1 MEIFNMDLMALIT
14 YVGSAVR
21 IALLILLGIPVLRWS
36 RRKLQQICTQHF
48 SQHTSILLGRIFFY
62 GGIAFIIVT
71 VLHEFGFN
79 VTALL
84 GVAGVFGVAIGFA
97 SQTSISNII
106 SGFFLVV
113 ERPFSIGDTIKS
125 GEITGV
131 VESIDLLSMNIRT
144 LDNKLVR
151 LPNEA
156 VLKNNVINLTYY
168 PIRRIDFVLSV
179 PYADDIEHIKSDVYS
194 VIKNNTLCLTD
205 PHPIITIQKIGQ
217 HDFDTEMRTFFTIR
231 VWVAKENFSSMSG
244 VLMQQLKEQFDK
256 DKRII
261 TILHTNSN

>member
-1 MEIFNMDLMALIT
+1 MDGMAFTT
-14 YVGSAVR
+14 YAGGAVR
-21 IALLILLGIPVLRWS
+21 IVLLVLLAIPLLRWGKT
-36 RRKLQQICTQHF
+36 KLAQLFSGRF
-48 SQHTSILLGRIFFY
+48 SQHTGILLGRIFFH
-62 GGIAFIIVT
+62 GGLVFIIVT

-106 SGFFLVV
+106 SGFFLVL
-113 ERPFSIGDTIKS
+113 ERPFSIGDTVKS

-156 VLKNNVINLTYY
+156 VLKNNVVNLTYY
-168 PIRRIDFVLSV
+168 SIRRMDFVLSV
-179 PYADDIEHIKSDVYS
+179 PYADDVEGIKSDVYG
-194 VIKNNTLCLTD
+194 IINNNETCLQK
-205 PHPIITIQKIGQ
+205 PSPVVTIQKISQ
-217 HDFDTEMRTFFTIR
+217 HDYDTETRIFFTVR
-231 VWVAKENFSSMSG
+231 VWVAQEHFSAAPG
-244 VLMQQLKEQFDK
+244 ILMQQLKEQFDK
-256 DKRII
+256 NKRII

>member
-1 MEIFNMDLMALIT
+1 MDCTAFIT
-14 YVGSAVR
+14 YGGSATRV
-21 IALLILLGIPVLRWS
+21 ALLVLMGIPLLRWGAAKMAHLFS
-36 RRKLQQICTQHF
+36 RRF
-48 SQHTSILLGRIFFY
+48 SQHTGILLGRIFFY
-62 GGIAFIIVT
+62 GGLVFIIVT

-106 SGFFLVV
+106 SGFFLVL

-131 VESIDLLSMNIRT
+131 VESIDLLSLSIRT

-156 VLKNNVINLTYY
+156 VLKNNVTNVTYY

-179 PYADDIEHIKSDVYS
+179 PYADDLESIKADVHD
-194 VIKNNTLCLTD
+194 VINNNRTCLQQPT
-205 PHPIITIQKIGQ
+205 PVVTIQKIGQ
-217 HDFDTEMRTFFTIR
+217 HDYDTETRVFLTIR
-231 VWVAKENFSSMSG
+231 VWVAKEHFSSVPG
-244 VLMQQLKEQFDK
+244 IVMQQLKKQFDK
-256 DKRII
+256 NKRII
-261 TILHTNSN
+261 TILHTNLN